1 MSAVDTLAELS
12 GCGVSIWL
20 DSLSRDRLESGG
32 LAALA
37 RDRHV
42 VGVTS
47 NPAIFEQALR
57 GSAAYDGQLRD
68 LAVRGVPLEEAA
80 RLLTAYDVRWACDV
94 LRDVHERTGG
104 LDGRVSIEVD
114 PRVADD
120 AEKTIAEAR
129 ALWWLVA
136 RPNAMIKI
144 PATRAGLAAI
154 AAATAEGISVN
165 VTLIFGLDRYDEVM
179 AAYLTGLEQA
189 VAAGVDVSTIR
200 SVASFFVSRIDTEVD
215 ARLNVIGSEPARALC
230 GQVGVANARLAY
242 QRYEAMI
249 RSERWRR
256 LEAAGAHR
264 QRPLWASTGVKNPAY
279 SDTLYVTSLIAADTV
294 NTMPEAT
301 LDAVA
306 DHGRIE
312 AGAITSAYA
321 QAAGVLPEL
330 ARLGIEYDDV
340 VERLE
345 RQGVRRFVDA
355 WSRLLEH
362 LRESLSPA
370 DIRGRGESAEIAENK
385 PAGSAQ

>member
-1 MSAVDTLAELS
+1 MSTVDKLAELS
-12 GCGVSIWL
+12 GRGVSIWL
-20 DSLSRDRLESGG
+20 DSISRDRLDSGG

-47 NPAIFEQALR
+47 NPTIFEHALR
-57 GSAAYDGQLRD
+57 SSAAYERQLRD
-68 LAVRGVPLEEAA
+68 LATRGVSPEEAA
-80 RLLTAYDVRWACDV
+80 RLLTGYDVRRACDV
-94 LRDVHERTGG
+94 LRDVYERTGG

-120 AEKTIAEAR
+120 TEQTIAEAR

-144 PATRAGLAAI
+144 PATRAGLPAI
-154 AAATAEGISVN
+154 TAATAEGISVN
-165 VTLIFGLDRYDEVM
+165 VTLIFGLDRYDEVIS
-179 AAYLTGLEQA
+179 ACLTGLEQA
-189 VAAGVDVSTIR
+189 VEAGVDVSAIQ

-215 ARLNVIGSEPARALC
+215 ARLNAIDTESARALR
-230 GQVGVANARLAY
+230 GQAGVANARLAY

-249 RSERWRR
+249 GSERWRR

-279 SDTLYVTSLIAADTV
+279 PDTLYVTSLIAADTV
-294 NTMPEAT
+294 STMPEAT

-306 DHGRIE
+306 DHGRIT
-312 AGAITSAYA
+312 ADAAKSSYA
-321 QAAGVLPEL
+321 QAAHVLIEL

-345 RQGVRRFVDA
+345 RQGVRAFVNA
-355 WSRLLEH
+355 WSRLLER
-362 LRESLSPA
+362 LRQSLSQLQPGSSA
-370 DIRGRGESAEIAENK
+370 DRARVWHVDAT
-385 PAGSAQ
+385 